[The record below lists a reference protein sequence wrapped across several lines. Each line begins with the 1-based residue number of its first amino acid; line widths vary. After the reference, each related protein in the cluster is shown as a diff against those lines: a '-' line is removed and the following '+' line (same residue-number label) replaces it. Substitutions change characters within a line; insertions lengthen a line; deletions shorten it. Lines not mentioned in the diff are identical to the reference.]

1 MFLMLLIKNPPDATF
16 ALFVRHAIIIII
28 MDPQQEYIQRQQVLN
43 SYRAF
48 LSQKLEPELR
58 KAHEERV
65 KVEEK
70 IADFR
75 SLLTQIESIEKTTTT
90 TTNTDEEEE
99 PPQTSS
105 STALTQI
112 ESIEK
117 TTTTTTNTDE
127 EEEPPQTSSSTATVR
142 IDLGSEILCD
152 LAVENGTSNN
162 NNSGGGGGEKL
173 FVDIGLGFFCQL
185 SFSEAKKLAKK
196 RIEALTENELPLKRE
211 KEEKI
216 VEHVEIV
223 ANGIKSL
230 M

>member
-16 ALFVRHAIIIII
+16 ALFVRHAIIIIII

-58 KAHEERV
+58 KAHEGRV

-99 PPQTSS
+99 
-105 STALTQI
+105 L
-112 ESIEK
+112 
-117 TTTTTTNTDE
+117 
-127 EEEPPQTSSSTATVR
+127 PQTSSSTATVR

-185 SFSEAKKLAKK
+185 SFSEAKKLAKR

>member
-105 STALTQI
+105 STA
-112 ESIEK
+112 
-117 TTTTTTNTDE
+117 
-127 EEEPPQTSSSTATVR
+127 TVR

-162 NNSGGGGGEKL
+162 NNNNNSGGGGEKL

-185 SFSEAKKLAKK
+185 SFSEAKKLAKR

>member
-1 MFLMLLIKNPPDATF
+1 
-16 ALFVRHAIIIII
+16 

-90 TTNTDEEEE
+90 T
-99 PPQTSS
+99 
-105 STALTQI
+105 
-112 ESIEK
+112 
-117 TTTTTTNTDE
+117 NTDE

-152 LAVENGTSNN
+152 LAVE
-162 NNSGGGGGEKL
+162 SGGGGGEKL

>member
-105 STALTQI
+105 STA
-112 ESIEK
+112 
-117 TTTTTTNTDE
+117 
-127 EEEPPQTSSSTATVR
+127 TVR

-162 NNSGGGGGEKL
+162 NNNNNNNGGGGEKL

-185 SFSEAKKLAKK
+185 SFSEAKKLAKR

>member
-1 MFLMLLIKNPPDATF
+1 M
-16 ALFVRHAIIIII
+16 
-28 MDPQQEYIQRQQVLN
+28 LN

-105 STALTQI
+105 STA
-112 ESIEK
+112 
-117 TTTTTTNTDE
+117 
-127 EEEPPQTSSSTATVR
+127 TVR

-162 NNSGGGGGEKL
+162 NNNSGGGGEKL

>member
-1 MFLMLLIKNPPDATF
+1 
-16 ALFVRHAIIIII
+16 

-105 STALTQI
+105 STA
-112 ESIEK
+112 
-117 TTTTTTNTDE
+117 
-127 EEEPPQTSSSTATVR
+127 TVR

-162 NNSGGGGGEKL
+162 NNNNNNNGGGGEKL

-185 SFSEAKKLAKK
+185 SFSEAKKLAKR

>member
-16 ALFVRHAIIIII
+16 ALFVRHAIIII

-105 STALTQI
+105 STA
-112 ESIEK
+112 
-117 TTTTTTNTDE
+117 
-127 EEEPPQTSSSTATVR
+127 TVR

-162 NNSGGGGGEKL
+162 NNNNNNNGGGGGGEKL

>member
-99 PPQTSS
+99 
-105 STALTQI
+105 L
-112 ESIEK
+112 
-117 TTTTTTNTDE
+117 
-127 EEEPPQTSSSTATVR
+127 PQTSSSTATVR

-185 SFSEAKKLAKK
+185 SFSEAKKLAKR

>member
-16 ALFVRHAIIIII
+16 ALFVRHAIIIIII

-99 PPQTSS
+99 
-105 STALTQI
+105 L
-112 ESIEK
+112 
-117 TTTTTTNTDE
+117 
-127 EEEPPQTSSSTATVR
+127 PQTSSSTATVR

-152 LAVENGTSNN
+152 LAVENGTSNNNN

-185 SFSEAKKLAKK
+185 SFSEAKKLAKR

>member
-1 MFLMLLIKNPPDATF
+1 
-16 ALFVRHAIIIII
+16 

-105 STALTQI
+105 STA
-112 ESIEK
+112 
-117 TTTTTTNTDE
+117 
-127 EEEPPQTSSSTATVR
+127 TVR

-162 NNSGGGGGEKL
+162 NTSGGGGGGEKL

>member
-1 MFLMLLIKNPPDATF
+1 
-16 ALFVRHAIIIII
+16 

-75 SLLTQIESIEKTTTT
+75 SLLTQIESIEKT
-90 TTNTDEEEE
+90 
-99 PPQTSS
+99 
-105 STALTQI
+105 
-112 ESIEK
+112 

>member
-105 STALTQI
+105 STA
-112 ESIEK
+112 
-117 TTTTTTNTDE
+117 
-127 EEEPPQTSSSTATVR
+127 TVR

-162 NNSGGGGGEKL
+162 NNNNNSGGGGEKL

>member
-1 MFLMLLIKNPPDATF
+1 
-16 ALFVRHAIIIII
+16 

-90 TTNTDEEEE
+90 TT
-99 PPQTSS
+99 
-105 STALTQI
+105 
-112 ESIEK
+112 
-117 TTTTTTNTDE
+117 TNTDE

-162 NNSGGGGGEKL
+162 NTSGGGGGGEKL

>member
-1 MFLMLLIKNPPDATF
+1 
-16 ALFVRHAIIIII
+16 

-75 SLLTQIESIEKTTTT
+75 SLLTQIESIEKTTT
-90 TTNTDEEEE
+90 
-99 PPQTSS
+99 
-105 STALTQI
+105 
-112 ESIEK
+112 K
-117 TTTTTTNTDE
+117 TTTTNTGE

-142 IDLGSEILCD
+142 IDLGSEIFCD

-162 NNSGGGGGEKL
+162 DDDGGGGGEKL

-196 RIEALTENELPLKRE
+196 RIEALTKNELPLKRE